1 MTDLKNTDVTDVQNS
16 GSCCSSDGSCH
27 SGAAAG
33 SQGGAVTTVYR
44 VSGMTCGHCEGA
56 VSQEISA
63 LDGVTAV
70 TAVAKTGEVTVTST
84 APLDEE
90 AVRAAVDEAGY
101 ELAGTA

>member
-1 MTDLKNTDVTDVQNS
+1 MTDPKNS
-16 GSCCSSDGSCH
+16 GSCCSTDGSCR
-27 SGAAAG
+27 SGAAD
-33 SQGGAVTTVYR
+33 GAVTTVYQ

-56 VSQEISA
+56 VSREISA

-70 TAVAKTGEVTVTST
+70 TAVAGTGEVTVTSA
-84 APLDEE
+84 APLDED